1 MLKEFLIAFFF
12 GYLVHLVF
20 LLTTKNHDSASIIWA
35 TSTFCFMLENKV
47 YMLEQKIKKL
57 EQLLGWEIA
66 PKGKN
71 EF

>member
-20 LLTTKNHDSASIIWA
+20 LTTKNPDSASIIWS
-35 TSTFCFMLENKV
+35 TSTFCFMLGNRV

>member
-20 LLTTKNHDSASIIWA
+20 LITTKNPEPASIIWSI
-35 TSTFCFMLENKV
+35 STFWFMLGNRV

-57 EQLLGWEIA
+57 ERLLGWEIA
-66 PKGKN
+66 PKGKK
-71 EF
+71 